1 MHKFFFAAIILVF
14 ISGGAYSQVVFTYGK
29 DSVTVADFLKAYQKN
44 NAPGSKER
52 YTINDYLDLYISSRL
67 KIKEA
72 KALGYDT
79 LPQMIADL
87 QNLREQII
95 PAYMSDEQGIKKL
108 MDEAFNR
115 SQTDIHIAHIFI
127 SYTHNGLY
135 DSAAAQKRAGD
146 AYAKLMKGESFPKV
160 AVEYSDDP
168 SVKTNGGDVGFI
180 TAFTLPYE
188 LENLAYSTPAGKIS
202 TLYHSKAGI
211 HIFKNLGERK
221 DPGTIKMAEI
231 LLAFPPDADTQ
242 SKNAIKK
249 LADSLYTRI
258 IIGDDFGKL
267 AATFSNDVVS
277 AASQG
282 MIAEFG
288 TGQYDPGF
296 EAAAFALTKDGAV
309 SKPFLTTHGWHI
321 IKRISRTP
329 VNKDPGNTA
338 AAETLREKVESS
350 DRINSTRASLLKKIT
365 AQTGIHKTAVNFN
378 SLWAYTDSVLN
389 FKTPSTPT
397 GITASTT
404 LFTISNQ
411 NFTAVNWIEYARS
424 FRYKSDGS
432 GIKPMNVLWDEFTDN
447 STLNYYKDNLEKFS
461 PAFKAQIEEFKDG
474 NLFFEIMQRKIWGPA
489 QADTIALENYFN
501 AHRSKYKWNKSA
513 DAVVFYSGDA
523 TVAGK
528 AYHEL
533 QKEPK
538 KWKDI
543 VSVYEDKLAADSN
556 RFELDQLPGID
567 KEMPKSGSFTHV
579 IENTS
584 DKTVS
589 FAYIIKLYPEA
600 SPRSFSEAKG
610 LAVNDYQ
617 AELEIKW
624 VNELRAKYPVTINQS
639 VLLDLIKK
647 NELK

>member
-1 MHKFFFAAIILVF
+1 
-14 ISGGAYSQVVFTYGK
+14 
-29 DSVTVADFLKAYQKN
+29 
-44 NAPGSKER
+44 
-52 YTINDYLDLYISSRL
+52 
-67 KIKEA
+67 
-72 KALGYDT
+72 
-79 LPQMIADL
+79 
-87 QNLREQII
+87 
-95 PAYMSDEQGIKKL
+95 
-108 MDEAFNR
+108 
-115 SQTDIHIAHIFI
+115 
-127 SYTHNGLY
+127 
-135 DSAAAQKRAGD
+135 
-146 AYAKLMKGESFPKV
+146 
-160 AVEYSDDP
+160 
-168 SVKTNGGDVGFI
+168 
-180 TAFTLPYE
+180 
-188 LENLAYSTPAGKIS
+188 
-202 TLYHSKAGI
+202 
-211 HIFKNLGERK
+211 
-221 DPGTIKMAEI
+221 
-231 LLAFPPDADTQ
+231 
-242 SKNAIKK
+242 
-249 LADSLYTRI
+249 
-258 IIGDDFGKL
+258 
-267 AATFSNDVVS
+267 
-277 AASQG
+277 
-282 MIAEFG
+282 
-288 TGQYDPGF
+288 
-296 EAAAFALTKDGAV
+296 
-309 SKPFLTTHGWHI
+309 
-321 IKRISRTP
+321 
-329 VNKDPGNTA
+329 
-338 AAETLREKVESS
+338 
-350 DRINSTRASLLKKIT
+350 
-365 AQTGIHKTAVNFN
+365 
-378 SLWAYTDSVLN
+378 
-389 FKTPSTPT
+389 
-397 GITASTT
+397 
-404 LFTISNQ
+404 
-411 NFTAVNWIEYARS
+411 
-424 FRYKSDGS
+424 
-432 GIKPMNVLWDEFTDN
+432 MNVLWDEFTDN